1 MYTNKGYTEK
11 PKEHISIIK
20 PRLQGANTIKD
31 IDLETLIKYIQR
43 GYSIS
48 PAVMDGKGCKAENWK
63 EQRLFMVD
71 IDNDKYF
78 YVDSERKLIISVEE
92 YNVSKEKWKC
102 ELGFIGKNERI
113 KKVRKNTEEKSIDM
127 NMGENEGWRINMKK
141 ENGIKRKKKKE
152 EEEEIKKK
160 QKEEEEKKGGVLT
173 YIAKALALNS
183 FTDY

>member
-1 MYTNKGYTEK
+1 MLIHIDTKGYTEK

-71 IDNDKYF
+71 IDNDKS
-78 YVDSERKLIISVEE
+78 DNK
-92 YNVSKEKWKC
+92 
-102 ELGFIGKNERI
+102 GFIVVSGRVPKKYFNE
-113 KKVRKNTEEKSIDM
+113 KF
-127 NMGENEGWRINMKK
+127 
-141 ENGIKRKKKKE
+141 
-152 EEEEIKKK
+152 
-160 QKEEEEKKGGVLT
+160 
-173 YIAKALALNS
+173 YC
-183 FTDY
+183 